1 MLSHVLF
8 QKTLRHEIIILC
20 ISILANATS
29 IVLYIVIVTK
39 GDHTVSLSVP
49 IKYGWFH
56 NRLLKKGII
65 EMPHLRRL
73 LVLSS
78 IATGCKKYL
87 VTLLMASGFCV
98 AQLVWAD
105 VAFNQDV
112 EARVAS
118 LLKDMTLEQKVGQMV
133 QGEIKTVTP
142 ADLTKY
148 HLGSIL
154 NGGGSFPNEQKNS
167 TMRDWL
173 DLSDQYYLASL
184 DKSQGGAGIPVVWGT
199 DAVHGHNNVIGA
211 TLFPH
216 NIGLG
221 AANDADLM
229 KRIGEI
235 TAREVSVT
243 GIDWVFAPTVAVV
256 KDNRWGRTY
265 EGYSSEMPIIKAYA
279 GEIVRGLQG
288 EPGELRTNQQRVIAT
303 AKHFIGDGATYRGID
318 QGDTIMSLEELLK
331 EHGAGYYESIDA
343 DVQTVMA
350 SFNSWN
356 GLKLHGHK
364 FLLTD
369 VLKDQMGFDGF
380 VVSDW
385 NGIGQIDGCTNQ
397 RCYQAI
403 NAGIDMV
410 MAPQDWKAFLKDT
423 ISKVKSG
430 DIPMSRIDDAVTRIL
445 RVKLRAGLFE
455 KGLPS
460 SREVAGN
467 ATLIGAKAHRD
478 VAREA
483 VRKSLVLLKNSD
495 NILPLRGSQ
504 HVLIAGDGADN
515 IGKQNGGWTITWQGT
530 ENKNSD
536 FPGASSIYD
545 GLHQAITNNGGSTE
559 LNAEGQWTKKPDLAV
574 VVFGEEPYAE
584 GQGDI
589 HLLTYRDGQ
598 TKDLELIQSL
608 KKQGIPV
615 VSIFLTGRPLWMNAE
630 INSSDAFVVA
640 WLPGSEG
647 SGIADVLVAD
657 ADNKIRY
664 DFTGRLS
671 YDWPNKEVN
680 TLDANLAVDDLLLNL
695 GQGLSYGE
703 APILAQLL
711 NEDSSTQS
719 NVEANIIFSGS
730 NRDPWRAYVG
740 DSSDWHKIVSGQS
753 VGTPY
758 GALTV
763 TTVDGIVQEDSRML
777 TWTGGYESQFY
788 WQAQAPSDLSQLAV
802 NDGALMM
809 TFKVDKHPEGTV
821 TQRMDCGW
829 PCSGSIEM
837 TDFFSS
843 VPEGQWSTVGIS
855 LECFSKVGVDLKK
868 VTSPLVLVS
877 KDPFGITLNDVRVVP
892 NAPEKSLIKC
902 DRAS

>member
-1 MLSHVLF
+1 
-8 QKTLRHEIIILC
+8 
-20 ISILANATS
+20 
-29 IVLYIVIVTK
+29 
-39 GDHTVSLSVP
+39 
-49 IKYGWFH
+49 
-56 NRLLKKGII
+56 
-65 EMPHLRRL
+65 MPHLHRF
-73 LVLSS
+73 LVRSS
-78 IATGCKKYL
+78 IAADCKKYL
-87 VTLLMASGFCV
+87 VTLLMALGFCM
-98 AQLVWAD
+98 AQLVSAD
-105 VAFNQDV
+105 VAFNQGV

-369 VLKDQMGFDGF
+369 VLKGQMGFDGF

-467 ATLIGAKAHRD
+467 AALIGAKAHRD

-559 LNAEGQWTKKPDLAV
+559 LNTEGQWAKKPDLAV

-615 VSIFLTGRPLWMNAE
+615 VSVFLTGRPLWMNAE

-703 APILAQLL
+703 APILAELL
-711 NEDSSTQS
+711 NENSSTQS

-753 VGTPY
+753 MATPY

-777 TWTGGYESQFY
+777 NWTGGYESQFY

-802 NDGALMM
+802 NGGALMM
-809 TFKVDKHPEGTV
+809 TFKVDKYPEGTV

-837 TDFFSS
+837 TDFFNS

-855 LECFSKVGVDLKK
+855 LDCFSKVGVDLKK

-877 KDPFGITLNDVRVVP
+877 KDPFGITFNDVRVVP

>member
-1 MLSHVLF
+1 
-8 QKTLRHEIIILC
+8 
-20 ISILANATS
+20 
-29 IVLYIVIVTK
+29 
-39 GDHTVSLSVP
+39 
-49 IKYGWFH
+49 
-56 NRLLKKGII
+56 
-65 EMPHLRRL
+65 MPHLHRF
-73 LVLSS
+73 LVRSS
-78 IATGCKKYL
+78 IAADCKKYL
-87 VTLLMASGFCV
+87 VTLLMALGFCM
-98 AQLVWAD
+98 AQLVSAD
-105 VAFNQDV
+105 VAFNQGI

-369 VLKDQMGFDGF
+369 VLKGQMGFDGF

-410 MAPQDWKAFLKDT
+410 MAPQDWKVFLQDT

-467 ATLIGAKAHRD
+467 AALIGAKAHRD

-559 LNAEGQWTKKPDLAV
+559 LNTEGQWAKKPDLAV

-615 VSIFLTGRPLWMNAE
+615 VSVFLTGRPLWMNAE

-703 APILAQLL
+703 APILAELL
-711 NEDSSTQS
+711 NENSSTQS

-753 VGTPY
+753 MATPY

-777 TWTGGYESQFY
+777 NWTGGYESQFY

-802 NDGALMM
+802 NGGALMM
-809 TFKVDKHPEGTV
+809 TFKVDKYPEGTV

-837 TDFFSS
+837 TDFFNS

-877 KDPFGITLNDVRVVP
+877 KDPFGITFNDVRVVP

>member
-1 MLSHVLF
+1 MPLSNQL
-8 QKTLRHEIIILC
+8 
-20 ISILANATS
+20 LAGSTITTRYKNYSA
-29 IVLYIVIVTK
+29 LLLVIV
-39 GDHTVSLSVP
+39 
-49 IKYGWFH
+49 
-56 NRLLKKGII
+56 
-65 EMPHLRRL
+65 
-73 LVLSS
+73 
-78 IATGCKKYL
+78 
-87 VTLLMASGFCV
+87 GFC
-98 AQLVWAD
+98 ASQFVWAEAE
-105 VAFNQDV
+105 VNQDV
-112 EARVAS
+112 EARVTS
-118 LLKDMTLEQKVGQMV
+118 ILKNMTLEQKVGQMV

-154 NGGGSFPNEQKNS
+154 NGGGSFPNDQKNS

-173 DLSDQYYLASL
+173 DLSDEYYLASL

-229 KRIGEI
+229 RRIGEI
-235 TAREVSVT
+235 TAREVAVT

-279 GEIVRGLQG
+279 GEIVKGLQG

-318 QGDTIMSLEELLK
+318 QGNTIMALDELLK
-331 EHGAGYYESIDA
+331 EHGAGYYASIEA

-385 NGIGQIDGCTNQ
+385 NGIGQIEGCTNKS
-397 RCYQAI
+397 CYQAI

-423 ISKVKSG
+423 IAKVKSG

-467 ATLIGAKAHRD
+467 AALMGAQAHRD
-478 VAREA
+478 VARDA
-483 VRKSLVLLKNSD
+483 VRKSLVLLKNTK
-495 NILPLRGSQ
+495 NILPLKADQ

-536 FPGASSIYD
+536 FPGATSIYD
-545 GLHQAITNNGGSTE
+545 GLHAAITDNGGSTE
-559 LNAEGQWTKKPDLAV
+559 LNVEGQWTKKPDVAV

-589 HLLTYRDGQ
+589 SSLIYRDGM
-598 TKDLELIQSL
+598 TSDLELIRSL
-608 KKQGIPV
+608 KNQGIPV

-647 SGIADVLVAD
+647 VGIADVLVAD
-657 ADNKIRY
+657 EENKIRY

-671 YDWPNKEVN
+671 FDWPNKEAN
-680 TLDANLAVDDLLLNL
+680 TSDANQAVDDLLLSL
-695 GQGLSYGE
+695 GQGLSYGAE
-703 APILAQLL
+703 PILLGLL
-711 NEDSSTQS
+711 SETISSEAKA
-719 NVEANIIFSGS
+719 VANIIFSGS
-730 NRDPWRAYVG
+730 NRKPWNAYVG
-740 DSSDWHKIVSGQS
+740 DASDWHKLVSGQITA
-753 VGTPY
+753 TPY
-758 GALTV
+758 GGLTV
-763 TTVDGIVQEDSRML
+763 ATVDGIVQEDSRML
-777 TWTGGYESQFY
+777 DWSGGYESQFY
-788 WQAQAPSDLSQLAV
+788 WQAQAPADLSALVA
-802 NDGALMM
+802 NEGALMM
-809 TFKVDKHPEGTV
+809 TFKVDKHPKGIV

-829 PCSGSIEM
+829 PCSGSIDM
-837 TDFFSS
+837 TEFFRS
-843 VPEGQWSTVGIS
+843 VPEGQWSNVGIS
-855 LECFSKVGVDLKK
+855 LSCFAKVGVDLKK

-877 KDPFGITLNDVRVVP
+877 KEAFTITINDARVVP
-892 NAPEKSLIKC
+892 NASEKSLINC
-902 DRAS
+902 NLAS

>member
-1 MLSHVLF
+1 
-8 QKTLRHEIIILC
+8 
-20 ISILANATS
+20 
-29 IVLYIVIVTK
+29 
-39 GDHTVSLSVP
+39 
-49 IKYGWFH
+49 
-56 NRLLKKGII
+56 
-65 EMPHLRRL
+65 MPHLHRF
-73 LVLSS
+73 LVRSS
-78 IATGCKKYL
+78 IAADCKKYL
-87 VTLLMASGFCV
+87 VTLLMALGFCM
-98 AQLVWAD
+98 AQLVSAD
-105 VAFNQDV
+105 VAFNQGV

-265 EGYSSEMPIIKAYA
+265 EGYSSEMPIIRAYA

-369 VLKDQMGFDGF
+369 VLKGQMGFDGF

-410 MAPQDWKAFLKDT
+410 MAPQDWKVFLQDT

-467 ATLIGAKAHRD
+467 AALIGAKAHRD

-559 LNAEGQWTKKPDLAV
+559 LNTEGQWAKKPDLAV

-615 VSIFLTGRPLWMNAE
+615 VSVFLTGRPLWMNAE

-703 APILAQLL
+703 APILAELL
-711 NEDSSTQS
+711 NENSSTQS

-753 VGTPY
+753 MATPY

-777 TWTGGYESQFY
+777 NWTGGYESQFY

-802 NDGALMM
+802 NGGALMM
-809 TFKVDKHPEGTV
+809 TFKVDKYPEGTV

-837 TDFFSS
+837 TDFFNS
-843 VPEGQWSTVGIS
+843 VRKGQWSTVGIS
-855 LECFSKVGVDLKK
+855 LDCFSKVGVDLKK

-877 KDPFGITLNDVRVVP
+877 KDPFGITFNDVRVVP